1 MADATYS
8 PKVYRDNGGDRQVV
22 ASGGVIKIETGGKVV
37 PNSGTQAANIADVS
51 TATVAW
57 TVAEKGRINTL
68 LAALEGVGI
77 LATS

>member
-1 MADATYS
+1 MYNV
-8 PKVYRDNGGDRQVV
+8 KVYHRQSDAALIVDNDGKI
-22 ASGGVIKIETGGKVV
+22 VIKTGGSIV
-37 PNSGTQAANIADVS
+37 PDSETQAAHIADVS

-57 TVAEKGRINTL
+57 TTAEKGRFNAA